1 MRHLI
6 LFFSIL
12 FIFTGCAMKNRDAE
26 LNALFDRYKEY
37 SMHESPEMATYEGD
51 HRYDDRLT
59 DYSNAAATAHYDS
72 LRAFLREAQGFDSTA
87 LSPQNRQ
94 SRDLFALVLKESL
107 EAEKFHPHYIPLTQQ
122 DGLHIGFPQ
131 LTETQPLKT
140 LDDYRTYV
148 KRLRAFPKA
157 VDDIIANMRLGM
169 KAQITAQRFSME
181 QVLEQIHAIAD
192 SSADRTPFFQ
202 TVERPDASLTAE
214 EKVEVRAMLVAALD
228 DAVLPAYRKLAAFI
242 HDEYLSASHT
252 EDGVW
257 ALPDGEER
265 YRLAIR
271 HETTTDLPPDSIFA
285 IGMNEVAR
293 ITGEMEKVKNS
304 VGFTGTLQEFN
315 KYIVSNDPRLV
326 YAEKQPM
333 MDDYRTILHKVD
345 SALPTLFG
353 RLPKAP
359 YDLKEIEQYRAK
371 SAPQAYYY
379 PAPEDRSRPGYF
391 YVNTYDLPSRPK
403 FSMTALALH
412 EAVPGHHLQIA
423 IAQELTQLPWVRR
436 QMGFTAFVEG
446 WALYA
451 ERLGYEMHLY
461 DEPFQRYG
469 ALSFDMWRA
478 CRLVVD
484 VGLHHK
490 RWTREQAVQF
500 MMEHAANPELDTRSE
515 VDRYAVW
522 PGQALAYKIGQLK
535 ILELRAKA
543 EKELGAKFD
552 IRAFH
557 DTILGEGALPLSM
570 LEAQVNA
577 WIEKQKK

>member
-1 MRHLI
+1 
-6 LFFSIL
+6 
-12 FIFTGCAMKNRDAE
+12 
-26 LNALFDRYKEY
+26 
-37 SMHESPEMATYEGD
+37 
-51 HRYDDRLT
+51 
-59 DYSNAAATAHYDS
+59 
-72 LRAFLREAQGFDSTA
+72 
-87 LSPQNRQ
+87 
-94 SRDLFALVLKESL
+94 
-107 EAEKFHPHYIPLTQQ
+107 
-122 DGLHIGFPQ
+122 
-131 LTETQPLKT
+131 
-140 LDDYRTYV
+140 
-148 KRLRAFPKA
+148 
-157 VDDIIANMRLGM
+157 
-169 KAQITAQRFSME
+169 
-181 QVLEQIHAIAD
+181 
-192 SSADRTPFFQ
+192 
-202 TVERPDASLTAE
+202 
-214 EKVEVRAMLVAALD
+214 MLVAALD

>member
-1 MRHLI
+1 ML
-6 LFFSIL
+6 
-12 FIFTGCAMKNRDAE
+12 TGCAVKNRDVE

-37 SMHESPEMATYEGD
+37 SMRVSPEMATYEGD

-59 DYSNAAATAHYDS
+59 DYSDAAAHAYYDS
-72 LRAFLREAQGFDSTA
+72 LRVFLHEAQNFDSA
-87 LSPQNRQ
+87 SLSSQTKQ
-94 SRDLFALVLKESL
+94 SRDLFVLVLNESL

-140 LDDYRTYV
+140 AEEYLTYI

-157 VDDIIANMRLGM
+157 VDDIIDNMRLGM
-169 KAQITAQRFSME
+169 KAHITAQRFSME

-192 SSADRTPFFQ
+192 SVAERTPFFE
-202 TVERPDASLTAE
+202 TMSRPDVSLTEAE
-214 EKVEVRAMLVAALD
+214 KNEVGIALTTALNE
-228 DAVLPAYRKLAAFI
+228 AVLPAYRKLAAFI
-242 HDEYLSASHT
+242 HDEYLPVCRT

-271 HETTTDLPPDSIFA
+271 HETTTDLPPDSIFS
-285 IGMNEVAR
+285 IGMNEVNR
-293 ITGEMEKVKNS
+293 ITAEMESVKNS
-304 VGFTGTLQEFN
+304 IGFAGTIQEFN
-315 KYIVSNDPRLV
+315 KYVVSNDPRFV
-326 YAEKQPM
+326 YTEKQPM
-333 MDDYRTILHKVD
+333 MDGYRTILHKVD
-345 SALPTLFG
+345 SALPRLFG

-359 YDLKEIEQYRAK
+359 YDLKEIELYRAK

-379 PAPEDRSRPGYF
+379 SAPEDRSRPGYF
-391 YVNTYDLPSRPK
+391 YVNTFDLPSRPK

-412 EAVPGHHLQIA
+412 EAIPGHHLQIA
-423 IAQELTQLPWVRR
+423 IAQELTELPWVRR

-451 ERLGYEMHLY
+451 ERLGYDMHLY
-461 DEPFQRYG
+461 DDPLQRYG

-500 MMEHAANPELDTRSE
+500 MMAHAANPELDTRSE

-570 LEAQVNA
+570 LEARVMA
-577 WIEKQKK
+577 WIEQQKK